1 MKYTL
6 LKKWHPSQVEEVGHV
21 FEEDTD
27 SCIWYG
33 NRPEGR
39 KTLVNPYV
47 TEIIFP
53 HEIALLCEAG
63 YLEKQEET
71 GKVFNYG
78 GNFFCG
84 NPEPHSHL
92 VHGKTFECEKGQPQL
107 EKEQECTC
115 SAKQVNYQVLH
126 MPSCS
131 MITPEQKPD
140 TQLELWTE
148 EPPEG
153 TRYWSL
159 KYSDD
164 LEEET
169 VGWEWYT
176 FSKISRLFHLYNL
189 HTKNCHRTQKS
200 AEEALKRL
208 MSE

>member
-1 MKYTL
+1 MRSLLKKILKYNMKYIL
-6 LKKWHPSQVEEVGHV
+6 KKKWHPSQVEEVGHM
-21 FEEDTD
+21 FEEDKD
-27 SCIWYG
+27 DY
-33 NRPEGR
+33 RMLYPESIHNA
-39 KTLVNPYV
+39 VV
-47 TEIIFP
+47 
-53 HEIALLCEAG
+53 ALLCEAG

-140 TQLELWTE
+140 PQLDLWTE
-148 EPPEG
+148 KPPEG
-153 TRYWSL
+153 KQYWFINHYGEVDDDYFYKARKTDLFRL
-159 KYSDD
+159 K
-164 LEEET
+164 
-169 VGWEWYT
+169 
-176 FSKISRLFHLYNL
+176 
-189 HTKNCHRTQKS
+189 TKNCHRTQKS
-200 AEEALKRL
+200 AEEALKNL